1 MGLLEKLN
9 LSLPAAPAIGSPLA
23 TAVAGP
29 AGPSGSDDAPQKAD
43 SKRGKG
49 GQGDADAKTK
59 VPGSDID
66 PRIKAVEDAINDP
79 TKRLK
84 ALADWKIPRYAKE
97 YDTKSPE
104 VKFLDDFQSGLE
116 AAKKYA
122 DYIAKATEYMQK
134 FGDVARIDD
143 IRTAAK
149 GIKDITGKVMGPLGK
164 IVHVVETGKEAV
176 DLFQKLDKFADLTV
190 AMDMT
195 DIGSVQRWVTGA
207 KSLYDAAEP
216 FVSWAKSKA
225 IGTAFAGSDAAAVA
239 AQASVVIAYLAAEF
253 YVALQILDAGVA
265 NEKAYFERYKKIMR
279 VIENGGVPPRP
290 DPPPPMPPAWESED
304 YKAYKAHE
312 RENRELREAVQNTIR
327 AEQRAEQAKK
337 DAAIAAEREKHKKE
351 IEAATQARN
360 AALRTFDETEFP
372 KRYAKAYHLAFR
384 DKIVAEMKKTKFSG
398 NSPAGTW
405 YDCLTQTQG
414 YGVQEDEMDDQTG
427 VFLGR
432 IKRNLSLDEAKDEI
446 GKFKRVEPKYPPFDA
461 ARASEWK
468 AYAKKSGV
476 SETPP

>member
-1 MGLLEKLN
+1 MGLLEKLH
-9 LSLPAAPAIGSPLA
+9 LSLPAAPTAGAPLA
-23 TAVAGP
+23 SAVAGP
-29 AGPSGSDDAPQKAD
+29 AGPGGSDEGPEKAD
-43 SKRGKG
+43 SKRGKSG
-49 GQGDADAKTK
+49 PGDADANSK
-59 VPGSDID
+59 VPGSDVD
-66 PRIKAVEDAINDP
+66 PRLKAVEDAINDP

-84 ALADWKIPRYAKE
+84 ALADWKIPRYAKQ

-134 FGDVARIDD
+134 FGDVKRIAD
-143 IRTAAK
+143 IGTAAK

-164 IVHVVETGKEAV
+164 IVDVVETGKEAV
-176 DLFQKLDKFADLTV
+176 DLFQKLDAFADLTL
-190 AMDMT
+190 AMKMT
-195 DIGSVQRWVTGA
+195 DIDSVQRWVTGA
-207 KSLYDAAEP
+207 KSLYNAAEP

-253 YVALQILDAGVA
+253 YVALQILEAGVA

-304 YKAYKAHE
+304 YKAYKAHQQE
-312 RENRELREAVQNTIR
+312 DRDLREAVQNTIR
-327 AEQRAEQAKK
+327 AEKRAEQAKK

-360 AALRTFDETEFP
+360 AALTKFDGTEFP

-384 DKIVAEMKKTKFSG
+384 DKIVAEMKKSKFSG
-398 NSPAGTW
+398 NSTAGRW
-405 YDCLTQTQG
+405 YDCLTQKQG
-414 YGVQEDEMDDQTG
+414 YGIQEDEMDDQTG

-432 IKRNLSLDEAKDEI
+432 IKRGLSLDEAQMEI
-446 GKFKRVEPKYPPFDA
+446 SKFRRVEPKYPAFDA
-461 ARASEWK
+461 AYAAEWK
-468 AYAKKSGV
+468 TYAASQNV